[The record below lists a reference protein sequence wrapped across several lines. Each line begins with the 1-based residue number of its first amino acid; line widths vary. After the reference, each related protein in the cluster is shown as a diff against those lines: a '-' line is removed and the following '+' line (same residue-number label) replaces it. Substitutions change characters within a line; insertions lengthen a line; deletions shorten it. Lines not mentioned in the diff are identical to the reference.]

1 MEECTT
7 DLLEHIQQC
16 VLSLV
21 LLKEDTQVILIS
33 SGCGLFDKQETGELG
48 DLFTKQ
54 LEVSLA
60 TAVLKF
66 QGKMYVYFVTHQN
79 YYILI
84 LDYMKLEKTSWL
96 TLVKFCLMNQH
107 IISYLKTR
115 GMSLVINSINMKN
128 YVIIGVF
135 L

>member
-79 YYILI
+79 Y
-84 LDYMKLEKTSWL
+84 
-96 TLVKFCLMNQH
+96 
-107 IISYLKTR
+107 
-115 GMSLVINSINMKN
+115 
-128 YVIIGVF
+128 
-135 L
+135 